1 MPIAATSYEAQVSA
15 AMLNMLAASAT
26 FQTLTG
32 AASAAAA
39 RAFLIEDDGGQITQ
53 GKACDGTALNAG
65 VTYFV
70 VRTGPLRRVDRA
82 FNTYGAEGEV
92 GILGVLARIGNES
105 DTDALRRARNAQG
118 GIRADLEAMFG
129 TIVNGAAA
137 LVAGRFDGPPPEI
150 TDTTGPLRGRIYLF
164 LDLAWRDIP

>member
-1 MPIAATSYEAQVSA
+1 MTVAATSYEAQVSA
-15 AMLNMLAASAT
+15 AVLNMLAASTT
-26 FQTLTG
+26 FLAVTG

-39 RAFLIEDDGGQITQ
+39 RSYLIEDDGGQITQ
-53 GKACDGTALNAG
+53 GKACDGAALNTALP
-65 VTYFV
+65 YFV

-92 GILGVLARIGNES
+92 GILGVLTRIGSES

-118 GIRADLEAMFG
+118 SIRAEFEAMFG
-129 TIVNGAAA
+129 TTVNGAAA
-137 LVAGRFDGPPPEI
+137 LVAGRFDAPPPEI

-164 LDLAWRDIP
+164 LDLAWRDLP